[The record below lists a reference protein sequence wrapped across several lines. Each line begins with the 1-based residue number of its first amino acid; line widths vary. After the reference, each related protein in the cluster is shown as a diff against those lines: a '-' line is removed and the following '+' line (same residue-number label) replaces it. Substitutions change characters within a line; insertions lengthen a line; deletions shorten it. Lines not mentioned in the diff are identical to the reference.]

1 MGRPIR
7 ILGIDPGLRR
17 TGWGVIEVEG
27 NRLVYVACGSAQSDE
42 TAALAM
48 RLVTLHDALVRVV
61 DAFRP
66 DEAAIEQT
74 FVNKNAAATLKLG
87 QARGIAL
94 MVPARA
100 GVLIAEYAPN
110 LIKKTIV
117 GAGHGD
123 KAQIRMM
130 LGVLMP
136 KADPQTHDAADALAI
151 AITHAHHRHSA
162 VRRAAIPSSASAA
175 SGGAGRGQFEHTA
188 SLQEPPPQPSPASGG
203 GSKTSGGGSKRSRSR
218 IEAIIRGPVPR

>member
-27 NRLVYVACGSAQSDE
+27 NRLVYIACGSAQSDE
-42 TAALAM
+42 TAALAV
-48 RLVTLHDALVRVV
+48 RLVTLHDALAEVV
-61 DAFRP
+61 DSFRP
-66 DEAAIEQT
+66 DEAAIEST

-94 MVPARA
+94 MVPAKA

-110 LIKKTIV
+110 LVKKTIV

-130 LGVLMP
+130 LGVLLP
-136 KADPQTHDAADALAI
+136 KAAPQSHDAADALAI
-151 AITHAHHRHSA
+151 AITQAHHRRSA
-162 VRRAAIPSSASAA
+162 VLRAVAPSSAS
-175 SGGAGRGQFEHTA
+175 
-188 SLQEPPPQPSPASGG
+188 GG
-203 GSKTSGGGSKRSRSR
+203 GRKESRSITR
-218 IEAIIRGPVPR
+218 IGAMIRGPRPR

>member
-27 NRLVYVACGSAQSDE
+27 NRLIYVACGSAQSDE